1 MKKAAFY
8 LVAFVAGIQV
18 LIVAVS
24 VGTCLAKTNPAT
36 TPTCDPGGELGSLM
50 GAVVTQVFALY
61 AAEK

>member
-8 LVAFVAGIQV
+8 LVAFVAGVQV
-18 LIVAVS
+18 LIVAVA
-24 VGTCLAKTNPAT
+24 VGTCLFKGKPG
-36 TPTCDPGGELGSLM
+36 PVTCDPGGELGQLM

>member
-8 LVAFVAGIQV
+8 LVAFVAGVQV
-18 LIVAVS
+18 IIVAIS
-24 VGTCLAKTNPAT
+24 VLTCLIRRPNIS
-36 TPTCDPGGELGSLM
+36 TCDPGGELGQLM